1 MAIILLVEDNALIQ
15 RLVSRRL
22 VRFGHEVIIEQ
33 DGLSAVERA
42 ASSQPDL
49 ILMDLGLP
57 VIDGLEATRR
67 IRIDPASATIPIVAL
82 TAHAM
87 AGHRDEALEAGC
99 NAYQSKPVDFD
110 GLRDQIQTLLAHR
123 VA

>member
-1 MAIILLVEDNALIQ
+1 MATILLVEDNLLIQ

-22 VRFGHEVIIEQ
+22 VRFGHDVIIEA
-33 DGLSAVERA
+33 DGLSAVRTA
-42 ASSQPDL
+42 ASRQPDL

-57 VIDGLEATRR
+57 ILDGLEATRL

-99 NAYQSKPVDFD
+99 DAYQSKPVDFD
-110 GLRDQIQTLLAHR
+110 GLKDQIHTLLSHR
-123 VA
+123 AV